1 MSGVAIVDRISAL
14 FRQRRLTIA
23 VTAFL
28 IAGSSSVATAWA
40 TPLWGGA
47 HWVGTWAAPQMPPGS
62 TPAEPADF
70 PAPFQNQTIRQ
81 IVHLSVGGERIR
93 LKFSNLFGTQP
104 LVIGEAHV
112 ARFAGG
118 ASIEPRSDRLLRFGG
133 NTRVSVP
140 VGAEVM
146 SDAVDFIVPPL
157 SDLAVTVYVPNN
169 TGQPSF
175 HDDGLETAY
184 ISGPG
189 NFAGAQTLPAI
200 QTSTSRYWL
209 AGIEVMTL
217 GRVGAVVAFGG
228 AITDGNGSTVD
239 TNHRWPDLLS
249 ARLNSREDDARGDD
263 RFRSSRVSVINGGLA
278 CNRLIRDF
286 CGPNALSRFDRD
298 ALDQKGVTHVI
309 VDLGLLDIVLPTF
322 LQLSGQDASPEEIIG
337 ALEQLIERA
346 HAAHLKVYSST
357 LTPVGNA
364 IVPGFFTPE
373 NEAKRQAVN
382 QWIRTSHAFDA
393 VIDFD
398 KILRDP
404 DHPQNLASIYDNGS
418 GIEVNDAGH
427 QAIADS
433 INLEM
438 LRRRSDTED
447 R

>member
-1 MSGVAIVDRISAL
+1 MSAIGIVNKIGTRLSP
-14 FRQRRLTIA
+14 RRLAIA
-23 VTAFL
+23 LAAVL
-28 IAGSSSVATAWA
+28 IAGSGSVAMAEA
-40 TPLWGGA
+40 APQWGWA
-47 HWVGTWAAPQMPPGS
+47 HWVGTWAAPQQAPGS
-62 TPAEPADF
+62 TPAEPPNF
-70 PAPFQNQTIRQ
+70 PGPFENQTIRQ
-81 IVHLSVGGERIR
+81 IIHLSIGGERMR
-93 LKFSNLFGTQP
+93 LKFSNLFGTQT

-118 ASIEPRSDRLLRFGG
+118 ASIDPRSDRLLRFGG
-133 NTRVSVP
+133 KTGVSVP
-140 VGAEVM
+140 VGTEVM
-146 SDAVDFIVPPL
+146 TDPVDFFVPAL
-157 SDLAVTVYVPNN
+157 ADLAVTVYVPTN

-175 HDDGLETAY
+175 HDDGLQTAY

-189 NFAGAQTLPAI
+189 NFAGAQTLPAT

-209 AGIEVMTL
+209 AGVEVMTL
-217 GRVGAVVAFGG
+217 GRVGAVVTFGG
-228 AITDGNGSTVD
+228 AVTDGNGSTVD

-249 ARLNSREDDARGDD
+249 ARLNSEDRARGDD
-263 RFRSSRVSVINGGLA
+263 GFRSSRVSVINGGLA

-286 CGPNALSRFDRD
+286 CGPSALSRFDRD

-322 LQLSGQDASPEEIIG
+322 LQLPGQDASPEEITG
-337 ALEQLIERA
+337 ALEQLAERA

-382 QWIRTSHAFDA
+382 QWIRTSHVFDA

-404 DHPQNLASIYDNGS
+404 NHPEDLALIYDNGS
-418 GIEVNDAGH
+418 GIEVNDAGA

-438 LRRRSDTED
+438 LRRHADED
-447 R
+447 